1 MESIEKHESIDD
13 VMFEDVTGPG
23 SEIKI
28 KQEARQGGARISK
41 NSKKIVFVVIGGLG
55 VAILGGVLAA
65 GGGGSKSRTAESSV
79 STEADSV
86 GRAQPPAPPQHFA
99 IASYSPLASPAS
111 DTSGTPVENAS
122 AVSKTGPLSSQSKL
136 SGTAATGG
144 QRELSPKEKY
154 KAWLVDQHYKKLEG
168 NQLSADSANE
178 SGFGDASMSHAAVAQ
193 SSPSTASSN
202 QAAIDE
208 IHAMEAKGLSTAGV
222 DPALLAL
229 AHAQAAGAGA
239 GGQASDQDKNKSFL
253 ADNRK
258 SDDGYLHAQI
268 EDALGKHEL
277 LAGSVIPA
285 VLLTALDSDLP
296 GFVTAQVRQTVY
308 DSLDHHAVLIPQGAK
323 LVGQYS
329 SDVSYGQS
337 RALIAWSRLI
347 FPDGKMI
354 DLQGMAGTD
363 GQGQA
368 GFSDQVD
375 NHYAKIFGSSIL
387 MSLLGAAA
395 QLSQPQSGLQTMQPT
410 PQQQAAA
417 AMASGMANTG
427 NQLLSK
433 NLSVQPTIKIR
444 AGYLFN
450 VMVNKTM
457 IMPVWSGE

>member
-1 MESIEKHESIDD
+1 MENIDKTESIDD
-13 VMFEDVTGPG
+13 AMIEDVTGPQ

-41 NSKKIVFVVIGGLG
+41 NSKKIVFVVVGGLC

-65 GGGGSKSRTAESSV
+65 GGGGKSKEAAASV

-86 GRAQPPAPPQHFA
+86 GREQPPAPPQHFA
-99 IASYSPLASPAS
+99 DSPLSGPGAS
-111 DTSGTPVENAS
+111 DTSGSPADTAAAAAKN
-122 AVSKTGPLSSQSKL
+122 GLL
-136 SGTAATGG
+136 SGQANKGMLAAGAAG
-144 QRELSPKEKY
+144 QQRELSPAEKY
-154 KAWLVDQHYKKLEG
+154 KAWLIDQRYKKLEG
-168 NQLSADSANE
+168 NQLSADSAQE
-178 SGFGDASMSHAAVAQ
+178 SGFGDASMSQHSSSTVGESVAGGTNSGQQ
-193 SSPSTASSN
+193 SIID
-202 QAAIDE
+202 AIR
-208 IHAMEAKGLSTAGV
+208 ALEAKGMSTAGF
-222 DPALLAL
+222 DPALVAA
-229 AHAQAAGAGA
+229 AHSRSAA
-239 GGQASDQDKNKSFL
+239 GGQIGEQDKNKSFL
-253 ADNRK
+253 ADSKR
-258 SDDGYLHAQI
+258 SDDGYLHAQV
-268 EDALGKHEL
+268 ESALGKHEL

-308 DSLDHHAVLIPQGAK
+308 DSLDHNVVLIPQGAK

-337 RALIAWSRLI
+337 RALVAWSRVI
-347 FPDGKMI
+347 FPNGSMI

-368 GFSDQVD
+368 GFNDQVD
-375 NHYAKIFGSSIL
+375 NHYTRIFGSSIL

-395 QLSQPQSGLQTMQPT
+395 QLSQPTSGLQTMQPT

-417 AMASGMANTG
+417 AMASGMSNTG

-450 VMVNKTM
+450 VMVNKSM
-457 IMPVWSGE
+457 VMPVWTGE